1 MIRWITRWLT
11 RRKAA
16 KERLELM
23 KQMRTAKYTGMAY
36 RLEMEREGSE
46 AWMRAR
52 KIQLKHGYKPSKD
65 K

>member
-1 MIRWITRWLT
+1 MIGWIRRWRAN
-11 RRKAA
+11 RRDL

-23 KQMRTAKYTGMAY
+23 KHIRTAKYTGMAY

-46 AWMRAR
+46 AWLRAG
-52 KIQLKHGYKPSKD
+52 KIQLKQGYKPSKA